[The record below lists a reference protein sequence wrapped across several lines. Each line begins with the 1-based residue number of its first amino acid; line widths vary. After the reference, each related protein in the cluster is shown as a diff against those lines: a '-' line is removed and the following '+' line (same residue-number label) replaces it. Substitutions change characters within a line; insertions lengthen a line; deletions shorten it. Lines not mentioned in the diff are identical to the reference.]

1 MLKVGLFDFLDQG
14 VKGSNSWVVSGKFT
28 ESGHPILAN
37 DPHLDSALP
46 GEWHQVRVTYLH
58 NNQENKL
65 MVAALPGIPIWVGKS
80 SYFSVA
86 LTTTYGDS
94 QDLYQ

>member
-14 VKGSNSWVVSGKFT
+14 VKGSNSWVVGGNLT

-46 GEWHQVRVTYLH
+46 GEWHQIKVTYMS
-58 NNQENKL
+58 NNQSN
-65 MVAALPGIPIWVGKS
+65 
-80 SYFSVA
+80 
-86 LTTTYGDS
+86 
-94 QDLYQ
+94 